1 MDERRGYGSGKT
13 WMSADLWLKMTED
26 TPDVSFRSMARPVF
40 PVSDAEC
47 YALNPPV
54 GSLAIRRQAG
64 IRRAGGRHVRRADA
78 EQAAR
83 QEAARRI
90 DLSSDMILRMAEG
103 DA

>member
-26 TPDVSFRSMARPVF
+26 TPDVAFRSTARPVI

-47 YALNPPV
+47 YALNPPLL
-54 GSLAIRRQAG
+54 GASNSLRGHRQ
-64 IRRAGGRHVRRADA
+64 RGRHVRRADA
-78 EQAAR
+78 EQAGR
-83 QEAARRI
+83 KEAARRI
-90 DLSSDMILRMAEG
+90 DITSDAILRLANG